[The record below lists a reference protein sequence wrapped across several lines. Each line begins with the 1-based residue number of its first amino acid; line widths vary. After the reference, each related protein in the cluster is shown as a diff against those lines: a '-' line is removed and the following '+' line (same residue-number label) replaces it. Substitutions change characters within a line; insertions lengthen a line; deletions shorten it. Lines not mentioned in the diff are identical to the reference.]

1 MPGFHVY
8 LICRGALYKA
18 RHAMYCR
25 KLISFMSQLT
35 GLLFLGVGK
44 ITRSDG
50 FLFLNVGIISDRLI
64 IPS

>member
-1 MPGFHVY
+1 
-8 LICRGALYKA
+8 
-18 RHAMYCR
+18 MYCR